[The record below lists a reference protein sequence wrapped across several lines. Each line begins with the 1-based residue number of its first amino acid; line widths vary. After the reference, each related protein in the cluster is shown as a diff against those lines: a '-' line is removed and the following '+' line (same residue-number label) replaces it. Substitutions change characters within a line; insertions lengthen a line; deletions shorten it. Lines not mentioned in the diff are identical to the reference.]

1 MSNFESHKTSGTAS
15 CELRHI
21 HTMTH
26 TNVFLIDDD
35 LMFNFIHSQI
45 VKSANLDVAVTTY
58 QEAGKA
64 LEKLRTLLPSNDS
77 RYLLFVDI
85 NMPGMDGWGFLEG
98 LSQLPASLLN
108 VCEVFMLSSSNDI
121 TDIERA
127 RTYSVVRGYLSK
139 PLTTRQMQ
147 DIYRKEYTSLLV
159 AFNE

>member
-1 MSNFESHKTSGTAS
+1 MK
-15 CELRHI
+15 
-21 HTMTH
+21 HTTI
-26 TNVFLIDDD
+26 FFIDDD
-35 LMFNFIHSQI
+35 LMFNFIHSQV
-45 VKSANLDVAVTTY
+45 VKSANLGVTITTY

-64 LEKLRTLLPSNDS
+64 LEQLRTVLPVDDS
-77 RYLLFVDI
+77 RFILFVDI